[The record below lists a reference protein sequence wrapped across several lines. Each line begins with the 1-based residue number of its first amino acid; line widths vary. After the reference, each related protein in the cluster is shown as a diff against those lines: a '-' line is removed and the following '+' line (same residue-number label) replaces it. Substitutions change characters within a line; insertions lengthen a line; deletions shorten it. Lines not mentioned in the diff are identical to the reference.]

1 MPSFEEAWDAAAKP
15 RGGETVSPE
24 LKPLLYDTYT
34 LVLANPKNL
43 SALKQSLQA
52 LLEYLAG
59 PGRTNA
65 NCWAVDL
72 FFMTDD
78 NWESDWG
85 EQGLPDDFANIF
97 TAMGGALHD
106 TVSSPHIAE
115 NFGSLPEQ
123 ILAQVN
129 RLDITG

>member
-1 MPSFEEAWDAAAKP
+1 MASFEDAWAAAAKP

-24 LKPLLYDTYT
+24 LKPLLRDTYT

-43 SALKQSLQA
+43 SALKQSLRA

-72 FFMTDD
+72 FFMTGD
-78 NWESDWG
+78 NWESDSG
-85 EQGLPDDFANIF
+85 AQDLPDDFVDVFATIS
-97 TAMGGALHD
+97 GALHD
-106 TVSSPHIAE
+106 TVSAPHIAE
-115 NFGSLPEQ
+115 NFDSLPEQ

>member
-1 MPSFEEAWDAAAKP
+1 MPSFEEAWAAAAKP

-24 LKPLLYDTYT
+24 LKPLLHDTYT

-78 NWESDWG
+78 NWESDSG
-85 EQGLPDDFANIF
+85 RTGFARRF
-97 TAMGGALHD
+97 C
-106 TVSSPHIAE
+106 
-115 NFGSLPEQ
+115 
-123 ILAQVN
+123 
-129 RLDITG
+129 

>member
-1 MPSFEEAWDAAAKP
+1 MPSFAEAWAAAARP
-15 RGGETVSPE
+15 RDGETVSPE
-24 LKPLLYDTYT
+24 LKPLLHDTYT
-34 LVLANPKNL
+34 LVLTNPKNL
-43 SALKQSLQA
+43 SALKQSLQV

-72 FFMTDD
+72 FFMNSD

-85 EQGLPDDFANIF
+85 EQGLPDEFADIF
-97 TAMGGALHD
+97 AIMGGALHD
-106 TVSSPHIAE
+106 TVCTPHVAE
-115 NFGSLPEQ
+115 NFDSVPEQ